1 MSEQKGFSL
10 IELIIVVVIIGIIA
24 SIAIPNLIA
33 ARRTANEAS
42 AVSSLR
48 LIHSSEMTYQNTT
61 GGGSFG
67 TLTALNTVGLIDSVL
82 STGKKSG
89 YSFNLTTGTTPNG
102 NLPRYAT
109 AAVPVTTTGIGMTGS
124 HDYGIGMDGILYTG
138 DPGTITSAS
147 GALTGATTVFDR

>member
-1 MSEQKGFSL
+1 MSNQKGFSL

-48 LIHSSEMTYQNTT
+48 LIHSSQMTYQNTT

-67 TLTALNTVGLIDSVL
+67 TLAALNNAGLIDSVL
-82 STGKKSG
+82 ATSKKSG

-102 NLPRYAT
+102 NLARYAT
-109 AAVPVTTTGIGMTGS
+109 AATPITTTGIGMTGS
-124 HDYGIGMDGILYTG
+124 HDYGVGLDGILYIG
-138 DPGTITSAS
+138 DNSTITSAS
-147 GALTGATTVFDR
+147 GALTGANTVFDR

>member
-42 AVSSLR
+42 AVSGLR
-48 LIHSSEMTYQNTT
+48 LIHSSEVSYQNTT
-61 GGGSFG
+61 GAGSFG
-67 TLTALNTVGLIDSVL
+67 TLVALNSAGFIDSSL
-82 STGKKSG
+82 SVGKKSG

-109 AAVPVTTTGIGMTGS
+109 AAVPLTTTGLGMTGS
-124 HDYGIGMDGILYTG
+124 HDYGVGSEGTLYIG
-138 DPGTITSAS
+138 DPGTITSVS
-147 GALTGATTVFDR
+147 GALAGANTVFDR